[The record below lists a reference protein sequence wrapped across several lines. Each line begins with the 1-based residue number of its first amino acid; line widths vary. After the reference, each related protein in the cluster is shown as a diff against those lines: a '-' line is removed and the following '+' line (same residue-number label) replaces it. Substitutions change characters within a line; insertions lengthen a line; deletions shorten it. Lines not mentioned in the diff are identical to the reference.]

1 MMLFGERDTARRLF
15 VDAWRKRCSGE
26 PLEPLEE
33 TVASVIAQ
41 HPEYHPVLQDEA
53 AALGAE
59 YRPEDGVTNPFLHM
73 GMHIAIH
80 EQLATDRPP
89 GVLALY
95 RALLETVGDPHA
107 LEHRMMEC
115 LGQILW
121 TAQRSNLPPDEE
133 AYMECLWK
141 IR

>member
-15 VDAWRKRCSGE
+15 VEAWRKRCAGE

-33 TVASVIAQ
+33 TVANVIAQ
-41 HPEYHPVLQDEA
+41 HPEYHGVLQDEET
-53 AALGAE
+53 ALGAE
-59 YRPEDGVTNPFLHM
+59 YRPEDGITNPFLHM

-89 GVLALY
+89 GVVALY
-95 RALLETVGDPHA
+95 QSLLGRIGDPHS
-107 LEHRMMEC
+107 LEHQMMEC
-115 LGQILW
+115 LGQVLW
-121 TAQRSNLPPDEE
+121 SAQRANVPPDEE
-133 AYMECLWK
+133 AYLECLKK